1 MSYKYFTR
9 LGLALALVLTA
20 FVGTAFADNSIDIS
34 TLTPEKLQQ
43 IQKIIAEPSTADTVK
58 AVADAVTPERVSSY
72 AELGKAVGQGLAATA
87 KELGIAANTF
97 SQTGIGKV
105 ALFLIVWKLALGNI
119 VSGFLTTLLGVSWL
133 IVVFTIW
140 TRYFRH
146 MCLIEATEVIETT
159 KYEGDKAIPVKTTR
173 VHNYE
178 PDNEA
183 VNVTR
188 FLMFI
193 ALAIACIPGFIL
205 I

>member
-9 LGLALALVLTA
+9 IGLALALVLTT